1 MGRELTLEAQGE
13 PRGRAGI
20 CCWIRMLRTRPCKEQ
35 RRVILGEASQV
46 QGREKEMHVLCSRDR
61 ENTVATVKRR
71 EQSGRCQRGGE
82 SKAVPCSTVV
92 GGPGVGLAIYS
103 SDVLTH

>member
-1 MGRELTLEAQGE
+1 
-13 PRGRAGI
+13 
-20 CCWIRMLRTRPCKEQ
+20 MLRTRPCKE
-35 RRVILGEASQV
+35 RRRLILGEVSQL
-46 QGREKEMHVLCSRDR
+46 KEMHVLCSRDR
-61 ENTVATVKRR
+61 ENTVAAVKRR

-103 SDVLTH
+103 GDVLTH